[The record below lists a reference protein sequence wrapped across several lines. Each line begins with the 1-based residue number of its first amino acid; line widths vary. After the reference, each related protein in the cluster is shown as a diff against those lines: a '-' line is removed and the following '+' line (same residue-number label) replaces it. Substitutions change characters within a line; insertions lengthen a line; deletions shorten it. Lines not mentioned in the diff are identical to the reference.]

1 MYGLAVLAAA
11 LHPADKPVTTN
22 ARRNSIGRSE
32 AAMFNP
38 TKIVIQAFVEQ
49 LQGMYRQIYGVL
61 EPAYPDI
68 IAFVRLRAMPISC
81 SVWRRISLLP
91 ICRRPIV

>member
-1 MYGLAVLAAA
+1 
-11 LHPADKPVTTN
+11 
-22 ARRNSIGRSE
+22 
-32 AAMFNP
+32 MFNP

-68 IAFVRLRAMPISC
+68 IA
-81 SVWRRISLLP
+81 
-91 ICRRPIV
+91 